1 MNAGVLRD
9 RNSNVSM
16 YVSIACS
23 IVQIVMSCKS
33 ASFQPTMW
41 ATAFFVFLSSLL
53 TTIFDILVS
62 IACHASV
69 SAR

>member
-33 ASFQPTMW
+33 ASFQPTW

-62 IACHASV
+62 IVCHASV